1 MRLDLGPTLDELR
14 AQMSARVDAE
24 AEAARQRWITPGAGQ
39 AMEYQATQA
48 EADAYLAAHAS
59 PGGVP
64 AGAAWPWLTAEQ
76 EARGPGMTLLELAQE
91 VAALRNAWVVAG
103 SQIKA
108 LRRAAKIAIQAAT
121 TPAEIR
127 AAAQVNWPLP

>member
-1 MRLDLGPTLDELR
+1 MRFDLGPSLPELR
-14 AQMSARVDAE
+14 AQMASRIDAE
-24 AEAARQRWITPGAGQ
+24 AEAARHRWITPGAGQ

-64 AGAAWPWLTAEQ
+64 TASAWPWLAAEQ
-76 EARGPGMTLLELAQE
+76 AARGSGVTLLELAEE
-91 VAALRNAWVVAG
+91 VIALRDAWVTAG

-108 LRRAAKIAIQAAT
+108 LRRAAKIAIGAAT